1 MSRIC
6 LDTSAYS
13 HFRRGEQAA
22 VEIIT
27 TAREVC
33 VPVIVLGELRSGFRA
48 GSRHLDSAKELRR
61 FLAHPAVRVIDVDDE
76 IASLYSDVVV
86 ELRRAGTPIPTND
99 LWIAATAIREGTSI
113 VTYDGHFRLVPRVGA
128 RILAASSDR

>member
-13 HFRRGEQAA
+13 HFRRGDDPV
-22 VEIIT
+22 VEIVT

-33 VPVIVLGELRSGFRA
+33 VPVIVLGELRAGFRA
-48 GSRHLDSAKELRR
+48 GSRHLDNAKALRQ
-61 FLAHPAVRVIDVDDE
+61 FLANPVVRVIDVDDE
-76 IASLYSDVVV
+76 IASLYSDVVA
-86 ELRRAGTPIPTND
+86 ELRRAGTPLPGND
-99 LWIAATAIREGTSI
+99 LWIAATAIREGAPI

-128 RILAASSDR
+128 RILPAPRS